1 MKTRIILRES
11 IMFLKYMRTI
21 KLLFYIMYVHYII
34 IVNY

>member
-21 KLLFYIMYVHYII
+21 KLLLSDNH
-34 IVNY
+34 